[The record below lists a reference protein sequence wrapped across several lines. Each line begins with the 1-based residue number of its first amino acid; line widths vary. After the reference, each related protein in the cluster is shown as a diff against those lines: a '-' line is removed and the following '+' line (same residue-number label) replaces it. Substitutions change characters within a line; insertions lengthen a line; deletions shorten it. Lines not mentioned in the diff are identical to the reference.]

1 MRCRRRGALLF
12 RNASACK
19 EEKLPTANRS
29 NKNIGFETRCRKTHS
44 RSAFFRATERG
55 KTEAKASVDEE
66 VFPDMIVNE
75 TVKETKQQSFH
86 MVRNITSK
94 A

>member
-1 MRCRRRGALLF
+1 VLF
-12 RNASACK
+12 
-19 EEKLPTANRS
+19 L
-29 NKNIGFETRCRKTHS
+29 
-44 RSAFFRATERG
+44 RATERG
-55 KTEAKASVDEE
+55 KTEAKASVDEEE